1 MLSAIRSRH
10 RPTTPIT
17 RVTAALPDL
26 PHPHFKRHRRV
37 GTAAIL
43 RAVVGL
49 MAVLIGTAAVVLRNK
64 MTSIVSGGHGA
75 VDDAAKE

>member
-1 MLSAIRSRH
+1 
-10 RPTTPIT
+10 
-17 RVTAALPDL
+17 
-26 PHPHFKRHRRV
+26 
-37 GTAAIL
+37 
-43 RAVVGL
+43 